1 VLPFFLNTLKRIK
14 KKTMKYVAKFM
25 LMLLLVGFNSA
36 ACKEAQKVDSSLITP
51 DQLVSMK
58 NDIVLIDV
66 RTPEEYA
73 AGHLENAVNINL
85 YDDDFKSQLEA
96 IDKSKAVAVYC
107 KVGGRSAK
115 AADII
120 KEIGFTEV
128 YDLEGGILN
137 WEEKGMKTVK

>member
-1 VLPFFLNTLKRIK
+1 
-14 KKTMKYVAKFM
+14 
-25 LMLLLVGFNSA
+25 
-36 ACKEAQKVDSSLITP
+36 
-51 DQLVSMK
+51 
-58 NDIVLIDV
+58 V